1 MLGKFSTII
10 SSKIFSVLFYFSS
23 SYGTP
28 ITQMLVC
35 LILSQRSLR
44 LSSIFFIPFP
54 LVCSSAVIS
63 VILSSS
69 SLICSSASVILLCFL
84 PEYFLIS
91 VTVLLITVCLFF
103 ISSMSLWIVF
113 NYVKCFLHFLHY
125 IFKHYIS
132 SIFTIIIMNSLSGR
146 LLISYLFG
154 LVSFY
159 LAFFICAVFL
169 CFFIIFFFLTWS
181 TWSLLFPG
189 SRAVLNFF
197 LLVFI
202 LGGKCWL
209 GGLCWFPIGV
219 TCACVLITGSLAC
232 PSGGL
237 GILLS
242 PRCCFV
248 GVVPYLHEFLMY
260 LWES

>member
-1 MLGKFSTII
+1 MLNVSC
-10 SSKIFSVLFYFSS
+10 IFSIIFSSIIFQASLLSLLWILFQGDCLFPIYLVLWVSTLHFSFVLYFSVFS
-23 SYGTP
+23 S
-28 ITQMLVC
+28 
-35 LILSQRSLR
+35 
-44 LSSIFFIPFP
+44 F
-54 LVCSSAVIS
+54 
-63 VILSSS
+63 
-69 SLICSSASVILLCFL
+69 
-84 PEYFLIS
+84 
-91 VTVLLITVCLFF
+91 
-103 ISSMSLWIVF
+103 
-113 NYVKCFLHFLHY
+113 
-125 IFKHYIS
+125 
-132 SIFTIIIMNSLSGR
+132 
-146 LLISYLFG
+146 
-154 LVSFY
+154 
-159 LAFFICAVFL
+159 
-169 CFFIIFFFLTWS
+169 FFFLTWS